1 MSADYPHLLPAF
13 SYLGPYRY
21 FLTFCTC
28 NRARLFTDGTVVA
41 LVLSQIQRA
50 GSLEGFAL
58 LAYCFMPDH
67 AHLLVEGRATASDAR
82 RLIRLAKQF
91 SGYEYSRRHRRHLWQ
106 RYGYERVLRSEESTL
121 AVARYIMEN
130 PVRAKLVDQAEDYPF
145 LGSDIY
151 TVREILESV
160 TR

>member
-1 MSADYPHLLPAF
+1 VSPDYPLPLPAF

-21 FLTFCTC
+21 FLTFCTD
-28 NRARLFTDGTVVA
+28 NRAHLFTDGAVVA

-50 GSLEGFAL
+50 VSLEGFAL

-67 AHLLVEGRATASDAR
+67 SHLLVEGRSAISDAR
-82 RLIRLAKQF
+82 RFIRLAKQF

-121 AVARYIMEN
+121 TVARYIMEN
-130 PVRAKLVDQAEDYPF
+130 PVRAKLVDQVEDYPF

-160 TR
+160 TK